1 MDFIKKLV
9 DNFQE
14 NRRKDKELAA
24 EQAIAVAALTRGE
37 ILPRAKERIERE
49 KALGNKFFSSDLSVG
64 EYMLCRE
71 AGFETIGQ
79 VMGTCFYNVSLLAC
93 VGRTFGLT
101 QSEYN
106 HDKYV
111 STGGSLRPKSGELVE
126 ITDAQLKS
134 RRLAVDRLLLEA
146 HAMGAHGVIGVRVK
160 ASHFSFQQRMT
171 EFTAIGTAIRI
182 PGYEANGKVF
192 TSDLNGQEF
201 WQLYTAGYVPRE
213 LSFGVCSYYVKCDP
227 ETRQIID
234 PTLIDFMKGK
244 SAQNQEILLFTQG
257 IYEARNWAMK
267 RLSADAEAVK
277 ADGIVSMEVDCD
289 IQTVE
294 YMQFNKTFH
303 DPIFHFIA
311 TGTSIAQVG
320 EPKPIK
326 KPKMIMR
333 LQGGSWT
340 DVGSYGDFIPGSFG
354 SSFNDDDFDDE

>member
-1 MDFIKKLV
+1 MDFFKKIV

-14 NRRKDKELAA
+14 NRRKDKELAN
-24 EQAIAVAALTRGE
+24 EQAIAVAALKNGE

-64 EYMLCRE
+64 EYLLCRE

-79 VMGTCFYNVSLLAC
+79 VMGSCFYNVSLRAC
-93 VGRTFGLT
+93 VGGTFGLT

-106 HDKYV
+106 HDKWV

-160 ASHFSFQQRMT
+160 SSHFSFQQRMT

-182 PGYEANGKVF
+182 PGYQSNGTVF

-201 WQLYTAGYVPRE
+201 WQLWNAGYVPRE

-244 SAQNQEILLFTQG
+244 SAQNQEIILYTQG

-277 ADGIVSMEVDCD
+277 ADGIVSMDVDCS

-320 EPKPIK
+320 EQKEIK
-326 KPKMIMR
+326 KPKMVMR

-354 SSFNDDDFDDE
+354 GLDDDDFDDDE